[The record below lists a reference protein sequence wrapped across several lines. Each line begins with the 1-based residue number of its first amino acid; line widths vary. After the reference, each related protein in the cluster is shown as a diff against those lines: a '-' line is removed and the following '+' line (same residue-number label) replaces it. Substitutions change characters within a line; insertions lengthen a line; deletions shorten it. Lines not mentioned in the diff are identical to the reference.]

1 MNKNILNKILL
12 ATLPFMAINAN
23 AATPQ
28 SFNYQSV
35 VRTTSG
41 APVANHT
48 VYVKVEILID
58 NVGSYEVVYSEMH
71 NAKTDNYGSFAIK
84 IGEGSA
90 ASGPFSSINWSANKY
105 VIRTSTSTSPE
116 LTEAAVATTS
126 VSSVPYALYSL
137 KSTDSFSGYWADLK
151 DKPDMSQYAKIEDVA
166 AYSADSTRK
175 ILTDYATKDDVLDL
189 HNRGLRSSNYRID
202 SLKSVVD
209 ANNYWITELQ
219 SNSAKYATKS
229 EISAFATKD
238 SLSSYATKAS
248 VNTLSKTTGETI
260 AELSQT
266 VDANKALAES
276 NYKNLKEVN
285 KLYAKKDTLQ
295 YFMDKSGM
303 SVYATNDELRALDR
317 SVSTLSQSINSTDL
331 RASELT
337 NTVSTLSSTVSD
349 NKKELTKKIEAIQ
362 TELGK
367 VDDKI
372 LASERKAQA
381 DDLTLNNRISANESK
396 IKGLTEKDSVLEAKF
411 DSKTTALST
420 KVDSI
425 SKSHTKAISNLTQ
438 TVANNATASS
448 KNMKNKIDSLAKV
461 IYGKL
466 DTLNINITEYVDGEV
481 FSLENEIDGIQAT
494 VNENSS
500 KLATHSTN
508 ISNINS
514 MMNQLVSWAK
524 TINAKND
531 SLAKEIDKVKA
542 KHKAD
547 STEADTKYREL
558 VEKMNNLSE
567 DKLSALISQKITEA
581 LSGINTTVT
590 GLSTKVGT
598 LENSVA
604 SLDDA
609 INNNT
614 NGLATKVGT
623 LETSV
628 ASLDDAINNNTT
640 GLAAK
645 VGTLETS
652 VGSLDDAIN
661 NNTNGLAAKV
671 GTLETSVASL
681 DDAINNNTTGL
692 TTKVGTLETSVGS
705 LDETIN
711 NNTNGLSPRI
721 EALENKVQDLDS
733 RVETLEQ

>member
-137 KSTDSFSGYWADLK
+137 KSADSFSGYWADLK

-438 TVANNATASS
+438 TVANNANASS

-598 LENSVA
+598 LETSVA

-652 VGSLDDAIN
+652 VGD
-661 NNTNGLAAKV
+661 
-671 GTLETSVASL
+671 L

-733 RVETLEQ
+733 RVETLEH